1 MALDPGRRG
10 VELSAPMSSATP
22 TLRLTREQYD
32 QIVAH
37 CHEGFPEEACG
48 LFGGPVAD
56 DGEPTGE
63 VTTVYPCRNADES
76 TRTYTVDSRDLI
88 KAMRAAEADGG
99 GLVGVWH
106 SHTHTEAY
114 PSATDVR
121 QAMEPGWIY
130 ALVSLKDETPLMR
143 AYRIRDGE
151 IAEVAIAVPDP

>member
-1 MALDPGRRG
+1 
-10 VELSAPMSSATP
+10 MSFATP
-22 TLRLTREQYD
+22 TLRLTREQYE

-37 CHEGFPEEACG
+37 CYEGFPEEACG
-48 LFGGPVAD
+48 LFGGPVSD
-56 DGEPTGE
+56 GGEPTGD
-63 VTTVYPCRNADES
+63 VTAVFPCRK
-76 TRTYTVDSRDLI
+76 YTVDSRDLI

-99 GLVGVWH
+99 ELVGVCH

-130 ALVSLKDETPLMR
+130 ALVSLKDETPVMR

-151 IAEVAIAVPDP
+151 IAEVAIAVSGL